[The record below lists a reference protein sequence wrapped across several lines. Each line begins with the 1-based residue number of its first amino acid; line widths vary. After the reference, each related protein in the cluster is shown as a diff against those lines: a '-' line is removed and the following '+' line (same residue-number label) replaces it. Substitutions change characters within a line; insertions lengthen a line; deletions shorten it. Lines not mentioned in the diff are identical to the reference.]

1 VSSPTTGKAGAF
13 TPIAVAAAF
22 VAIVAAAQWL
32 HGSARPL
39 PGAQPIG
46 AAQLAT
52 GLLLLLVSGLATAFA
67 GFLIVRY
74 EALHANWSADPVRAG
89 PQKFHAAPT
98 PRVGGLCLFAG
109 LLLCEIAIPV
119 TGHDGFR
126 DSFGLLLLAG
136 APAFLGGLTEDVTK
150 NVRVAVRLLLNMLA
164 AALGVWLLGA
174 VVPRLD
180 VPGLDALLRWSPFAV
195 AFTVFAAG
203 GVANS
208 INLIDGYNGLA
219 GGYAL
224 IALAAIAWV
233 SSLVGDT
240 FLFVSALAMIGA
252 LLGFLAW
259 NYPKGKLFLGDGGA
273 YLLGFWL
280 AELSVLLVARHPE
293 VSPWFPLLLLAYPV
307 WETIFTMFRRKVIQG
322 VSPGLPDRLHM
333 HQLLY
338 LCLARDRADASDPAS
353 LARMN
358 NRVAPCTFLVGL
370 ACAAPAL
377 MLWRESLWLVAAS
390 FSFAGAYLWLYLR
403 FAGRFGREALAVPL
417 PLRSGPVDSIPQS
430 D

>member
-1 VSSPTTGKAGAF
+1 MSRPTKTRDF
-13 TPIAVAAAF
+13 TPIAVGAAF

-32 HGSARPL
+32 HGSARSL
-39 PGAQPIG
+39 PGSAQQIG

-52 GLLLLLVSGLATAFA
+52 GLLLLLVAGLAAAFA

-74 EALHANWSADPVRAG
+74 DALHANWSADPVQAG

-98 PRVGGLCLFAG
+98 PRVGGLCLCAG
-109 LLLCEIAIPV
+109 LLLSEIAIV
-119 TGHDGFR
+119 ATGHDGFR
-126 DSFGLLLLAG
+126 DSFDLLLLAG
-136 APAFLGGLTEDVTK
+136 APAFLGGITEDVTK

-174 VVPRLD
+174 IVPRLD
-180 VPGLDALLRWSPFAV
+180 VPGLDALLRWSPFAI

-208 INLIDGYNGLA
+208 INIIDGYNGLA

-240 FLFVSALAMIGA
+240 FLFVSALAMAGA

-293 VSPWFPLLLLAYPV
+293 VSPWFPLLLLAYPI
-307 WETIFTMFRRKVIQG
+307 WETLFTMFRRKFVQG
-322 VSPGLPDRLHM
+322 VSPGAPDRLHL
-333 HQLLY
+333 HQLIY
-338 LCLARDRADASDPAS
+338 LCLARADLSDPAS

-358 NRVAPCTFLVGL
+358 NRVAPCTSLIGL
-370 ACAAPAL
+370 ACAAFAL
-377 MLWRESLWLVAAS
+377 TFWRESFWLVAGALV
-390 FSFAGAYLWLYLR
+390 FAVAYSRLYLL
-403 FAGRFGREALAVPL
+403 FAGRRGRES
-417 PLRSGPVDSIPQS
+417 LRSGLVDSVPQS